1 MPTVFVLAASKEELK
16 KFGTDVEALK
26 LAALDWADE
35 NLSMDE
41 VPEVIKQVVAV
52 FTAVNKAAPSAA
64 SGDDTKKN

>member
-26 LAALDWADE
+26 LAALDWADD
-35 NLSMDE
+35 NLAMDE

-52 FTAVNKAAPSAA
+52 FTAVNKAAPSA